1 MRLQRIQELVYH
13 RPWLITPGGWEAVHC
28 LIAAKLD
35 RIGAAAIAGTAE
47 AEPVADGVAISLS
60 DFIVGR
66 PGPSVEDGVG
76 FVHIT
81 GPIGIG
87 LSKIEKVCG
96 ATDVN
101 DLLAEIRQV
110 RADGAERLMLMV
122 DSPGGMVGG
131 TPETASE
138 IAALDLPVFAYVG
151 GGCMNCSA
159 AYYLTVG
166 ADRIYAN
173 QSADVGSIGVYLPFV
188 DRSAMY
194 AANGVKIEL
203 IKNKEGDLKGA
214 GYPGTALSDAQRA
227 DWQKGVQEIFDDF
240 AAHVRGNRPGEID
253 ADTMRGQSFSAR
265 ESYRRG
271 LIDGVATF
279 DSALRTLKRF
289 TPPAD

>member
-13 RPWLITPGGWEAVHC
+13 RPWLITPGGWDSVHM
-28 LIAAKLD
+28 LLEAKLD
-35 RIGAAAIAGTAE
+35 RIAHSGLLSETS
-47 AEPVADGVAISLS
+47 ADGKALGLS

-66 PGPSVEDGVG
+66 PGPSVENGVG
-76 FVHIT
+76 FVHIS

-87 LSKIEKVCG
+87 LSSIEKICG

-101 DLLAEIRQV
+101 DLLAELAQV
-110 RADGAERLMLMV
+110 QQDGAERIMLMV

-131 TPETASE
+131 TPETAAQ
-138 IAALDLPVFAYVG
+138 IAAIEMPVFAYVG

-159 AYYLTVG
+159 AYYLTAG

-173 QSADVGSIGVYLPFV
+173 HSADVGSIGVYLPFV

-214 GYPGTALSDAQRA
+214 GYPGTALSDAQRE
-227 DWQKGVQEIFDDF
+227 DWQKGVQQIFDDF
-240 AAHVRGNRPGEID
+240 ATHIREHRPGEIN
-253 ADTMRGQSFSAR
+253 ADTMRGQSFLAK
-265 ESYRRG
+265 EAYQRG
-271 LIDGVATF
+271 LIDGVASL
-279 DSALRTLKRF
+279 DSALRALKRYQ
-289 TPPAD
+289 PDG